1 MADTVLVA
9 DDEVTIR
16 ETLREVLAE
25 QGYEVF
31 TAADGCEAIQILTDS
46 KVDVA
51 LVDIRMPEMDGLE
64 VLAKSRKIKPETQII
79 IITAFGTVENAV
91 EAIKLGASDYVT
103 KPLIFDDIIIKI
115 ERLLDMRRLTDENR
129 FLLSELE
136 ERYRFEGIVG
146 TSLKLQ
152 EVLNVVKKLTQT
164 TTSALITGET
174 GTGKELMARAIHYNG
189 ITEHG
194 RFVAIN
200 CAAIP
205 EILVESE
212 LFGHK
217 RGAFTGAIQEKIGLF
232 RLADKGTVFLDEIS
246 SMPAAVQAKLLR
258 AIEEKQILPVGG
270 TEPLQVDARILC
282 ATNRDLGKEVEAGN
296 FREDLYYRLNVVEV
310 HIPGLRERREDI
322 PQLVDHFV
330 AKYSREMNKPC
341 PKVSD
346 TAMQSMITY
355 DWPGNVRELEN
366 VIERAIIFADDR
378 PIEPEDLT
386 FVIKSGVIPEGVP
399 QKDLKSALRVFERQY
414 ILQVLRQRNFDKQT
428 AAQDLNIGLSSLY
441 RKIDELDLGNEGQRA
456 ADSGG

>member
-205 EILVESE
+205 ETLVESE

-270 TEPLQVDARILC
+270 TEPLQVDAQILC

>member
-1 MADTVLVA
+1 MADTVLIA
-9 DDEVTIR
+9 DDEIAIR
-16 ETLREVLAE
+16 ETLKEVLTE
-25 QGYEVF
+25 QGYELL
-31 TAADGCEAIQILTDS
+31 TAADGREAIQILTDTD
-46 KVDVA
+46 VDVA

-64 VLAKSRKIKPETQII
+64 VLEQSRKIKPDTQVI

-103 KPLIFDDIIIKI
+103 KPLVFDDIIIKI

-129 FLLSELE
+129 FLLNELE

-146 TSLKLQ
+146 TSSKLQ
-152 EVLNVVKKLTQT
+152 DVLNVIKKLTQT

-205 EILVESE
+205 ETLVESE

-217 RGAFTGAIQEKIGLF
+217 RGAFTGATQDKIGLF
-232 RLADKGTVFLDEIS
+232 KLGDKGTVFLDEIS
-246 SMPAAVQAKLLR
+246 SMPPAVQAKLLR
-258 AIEEKQILPVGG
+258 AIEEKHILPVGG

-296 FREDLYYRLNVVEV
+296 FREDLYYRLNVVEL
-310 HIPGLRERREDI
+310 HIPALRERREDI

-330 AKYSREMNKPC
+330 AKYSREMNKPR
-341 PKVSD
+341 PKMSD
-346 TAMQSMITY
+346 TAMQSMISY
-355 DWPGNVRELEN
+355 DWPGNIRELEN
-366 VIERAIIFADDR
+366 VIERAIIFADDG

-399 QKDLKSALRVFERQY
+399 QRDLKSALRVFEKQY
-414 ILQVLRQRNFDKQT
+414 ILQVLRRRKFDKQT

-441 RKIDELDLGNEGQRA
+441 RKIDELGLANEGQKPP
-456 ADSGG
+456 DDGP